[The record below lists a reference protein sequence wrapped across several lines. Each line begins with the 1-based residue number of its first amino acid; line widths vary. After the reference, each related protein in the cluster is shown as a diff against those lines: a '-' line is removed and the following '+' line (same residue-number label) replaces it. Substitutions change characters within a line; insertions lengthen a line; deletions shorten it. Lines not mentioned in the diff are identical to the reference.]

1 MPSILSSPFPKA
13 PTATSA
19 IATKRTLAAIHE
31 ADMQALIKFV
41 FDFSMSSLYFL
52 RSARIFSSSFSLDSF
67 SWSRALRAFLDASAA
82 LCRLSDS
89 FDIASDTATS
99 TSGSR
104 LEVRLEVI

>member
-1 MPSILSSPFPKA
+1 
-13 PTATSA
+13 
-19 IATKRTLAAIHE
+19 
-31 ADMQALIKFV
+31 MQALIKFV

>member
-1 MPSILSSPFPKA
+1 
-13 PTATSA
+13 
-19 IATKRTLAAIHE
+19 
-31 ADMQALIKFV
+31 MQALIKFV

-52 RSARIFSSSFSLDSF
+52 RSARISFSSFSLDSF
-67 SWSRALRAFLDASAA
+67 SWSRSLRAFLEAFAAS
-82 LCRLSDS
+82 CRLSDS